1 VRQEDVERLH
11 AESRVY
17 PVHAPERDGAGE
29 VPMITLVGM
38 HVSSYLVLEPGG
50 EVRVRLS
57 VDLDEVSSAILTDAG
72 TLPMEL
78 LVGEQRVW
86 WGKLETRTSER

>member
-1 VRQEDVERLH
+1 
-11 AESRVY
+11 
-17 PVHAPERDGAGE
+17 
-29 VPMITLVGM
+29 MITLGGM

-57 VDLDEVSSAILTDAG
+57 VDLDEASSAILTDAG